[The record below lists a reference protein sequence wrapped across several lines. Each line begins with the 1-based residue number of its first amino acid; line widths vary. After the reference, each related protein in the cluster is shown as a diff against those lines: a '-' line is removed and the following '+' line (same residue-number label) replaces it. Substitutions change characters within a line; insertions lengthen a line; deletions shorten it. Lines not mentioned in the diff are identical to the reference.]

1 MKLFSWTDDNQSKNP
16 ESEFIK
22 PMILVKVSAFASPEA
37 AAQSAASRMKDGD
50 VLFLRHFGESTIGLK
65 DLGSESLADF
75 LNDNTPSILA
85 WRNYSERFWAAYR
98 AAGGIQPYRV
108 VLENER
114 GYSWYRIG
122 SDIPARLDQIDAAI
136 ATKKFDRALLASYN
150 KSVLSNSYS
159 ASSGGAKWILD
170 FSRWAQLKY
179 SKCLYEIISKPYYD
193 QNYVGNVFSN
203 YGISK
208 LYRDHTEINN
218 WAHTKYTGVSYFGYN
233 SPPIYPDCA
242 GARGTSMRAYQDK
255 LTIDKDA
262 ANRDLAAAS
271 KVGFCIALDLADS
284 LSASTKKLPW
294 IAFPR
299 YRGDNIPQ
307 FNTYQPFE
315 ALISALCI
323 GGYQEA
329 IYWASP
335 HETQADRDAVVDIL
349 NRVNAKYAN
358 GLISSN
364 INNGIKQYPQYDN
377 VINIDTIDFS

>member
-1 MKLFSWTDDNQSKNP
+1 MKLFSWTDDVQSKNP

-22 PMILVKVSAFASPEA
+22 PMILIKVSMFASPEA
-37 AAQSAASRMKDGD
+37 AAQSAASQMKIGD
-50 VLFLRHFGESTIGLK
+50 VLFLRHFGEATAGLPN
-65 DLGSESLADF
+65 LGSESLAEF
-75 LNDNTPSILA
+75 LVGNTPSITA

-98 AAGGIQPYRV
+98 AASGIQPYRV

-122 SDIPARLDQIDAAI
+122 PDIPARLAQIDAAI
-136 ATKKFDRALLASYN
+136 ATKKFDSALLAAYDKN
-150 KSVLSNSYS
+150 VLLTSYS
-159 ASSGGAKWILD
+159 ASSGGAKWIVD

-179 SKCLYEIISKPYYD
+179 AKSLYDIISKPYYA

-203 YGISK
+203 YGVSK

-218 WAHTKYTGVSYFGYN
+218 WLNTKYTGVSYFGYN

-242 GARGTSMRAYQDK
+242 GSRGISLRSYQAK

-262 ANRDLAAAS
+262 ADRDLAIAS
-271 KVGFCIALDLADS
+271 RVGFQIALDLADS
-284 LSASTKKLPW
+284 LSVSTKKLPW
-294 IAFPR
+294 IALPR
-299 YRGDNIPQ
+299 YRGENVPPY
-307 FNTYQPFE
+307 NTYQPFE

-323 GGYQEA
+323 SGYDEA

-349 NRVNAKYAN
+349 ARVNAKYAN
-358 GLISSN
+358 GLIKSN
-364 INNGIKQYPQYDN
+364 INTGVKQYPQYDN
-377 VINIDTIDFS
+377 AVNIDTIDFS